1 MVLVICQSQYMFSL
15 LEMLRE
21 VTLVWTCIYKV
32 ECALAYMIDSR
43 CIAVSET
50 RNGMVEFGKSSHWL
64 DILWKY
70 VSFFPKKKLNVL
82 VFFSNLTKFIK
93 RLSKLWC
100 TTGFWFFAECRPH
113 SAKPALH
120 SAKALPSA
128 ALGKEHSAKNS
139 SAKNSLPSA
148 TCRALDKAFAEC
160 HVSTRQS

>member
-1 MVLVICQSQYMFSL
+1 MLKPHTSRSCACVMCCRTCALLAPIYILISRLFTCMLVFLVNIISMIGHISYMVLVICQSQYMFSL

-32 ECALAYMIDSR
+32 ECALAYMIDNR

-82 VFFSNLTKFIK
+82 GFSQIWLNL
-93 RLSKLWC
+93 
-100 TTGFWFFAECRPH
+100 
-113 SAKPALH
+113 
-120 SAKALPSA
+120 
-128 ALGKEHSAKNS
+128 
-139 SAKNSLPSA
+139 
-148 TCRALDKAFAEC
+148 
-160 HVSTRQS
+160 